1 MKEFSTLEESIGYRF
16 KTGKWVMEAL
26 THSSYANENKKQHL
40 KHNERLEFL
49 GDSVL
54 SIAVSTAIFENYPSL
69 PEGDLTRIRA
79 TVVCEPALAQAAKK
93 IHLGD
98 FLRIG
103 KGEEQSGGRMRD
115 SILADAFEAM
125 IAAIYL
131 DSDLDAVSKWILD
144 RLGEMIEDAISGK
157 VFRDYK
163 TALQEAAQQK
173 GHMTPE
179 YEVVGESGPDHAK
192 LFNVTVSLAGKTF
205 EGSGHSK
212 KEAEQDAAKKALK
225 MFKL

>member
-1 MKEFSTLEESIGYRF
+1 MKEFSVLEKAIGYEFQR
-16 KTGKWVMEAL
+16 GKWVNEAL
-26 THSSYANENKKQHL
+26 THSSYANEKKKQHL

-79 TVVCEPALAQAAKK
+79 AVVCEPALAQAARH
-93 IHLGD
+93 IRLGE
-98 FLRIG
+98 FLHMG
-103 KGEEQSGGRMRD
+103 KGEEQSGGRTRD

-131 DSDLDAVSKWILD
+131 DSDLEAVSKWILNL
-144 RLGEMIEDAISGK
+144 LGGMIEDAISGK

-163 TALQEAAQQK
+163 TALQEIAQQK
-173 GHMTPE
+173 GHLTPE

-192 LFNVTVSLAGKTF
+192 VFRVTVTLGRRTF
-205 EGSGHSK
+205 RGSGRSK
-212 KEAEQDAAKKALK
+212 KEAEQDAAQKALT
-225 MFKL
+225 MFNL